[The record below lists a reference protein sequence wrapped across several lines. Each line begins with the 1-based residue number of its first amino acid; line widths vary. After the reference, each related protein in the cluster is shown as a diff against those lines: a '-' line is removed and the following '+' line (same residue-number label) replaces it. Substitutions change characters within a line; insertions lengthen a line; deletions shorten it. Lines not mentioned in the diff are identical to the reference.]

1 MQEVTF
7 ECINQLYRFQIIT
20 VSAGVDYRPLR
31 RNVTLSG
38 TVASENLGVTIIE
51 DEITERTESFGARII
66 IPQDAQRLGVRLGD
80 QSNMTINIL
89 DDDRKTNYGI

>member
-20 VSAGVDYRPLR
+20 VSAGVDYRSLR